1 MLEVE
6 YEALK
11 KMIESER
18 EDEQIYLISLFRRLT
33 SLHPNIRRWI
43 EKNISDGELH
53 MEMPEHIRSNER
65 IEGVKIS

>member
-11 KMIESER
+11 KLIKKESEH
-18 EDEQIYLISLFRRLT
+18 EQIYLISLFRRMVG
-33 SLHPNIRRWI
+33 LHPNLRRYI

-53 MEMPEHIRSNER
+53 MEMPKEIRSNER
-65 IEGVKIS
+65 IEGV